1 MIEILTSEKLTIIF
15 LNILLGSIATFV
27 FMGVVAIIGDWL
39 SNLRR

>member
-27 FMGVVAIIGDWL
+27 LVGVVAIIGDWL
-39 SNLRR
+39 SNLRK

>member
-27 FMGVVAIIGDWL
+27 SMGVVAIIGDWL
-39 SNLRR
+39 SNLRK

>member
-27 FMGVVAIIGDWL
+27 FMGVVTIIGDWL
-39 SNLRR
+39 SNLRK